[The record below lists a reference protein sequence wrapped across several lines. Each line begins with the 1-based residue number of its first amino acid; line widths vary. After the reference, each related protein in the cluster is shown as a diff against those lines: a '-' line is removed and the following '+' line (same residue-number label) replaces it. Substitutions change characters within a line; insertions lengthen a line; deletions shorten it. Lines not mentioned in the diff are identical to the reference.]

1 MLKKA
6 LGAALV
12 LWLPLASLG
21 QAKKKTV
28 YELIYDDV
36 QALKQQV
43 EQLATRLDG
52 QANELR
58 ALSDAIREI
67 ADLLRRAQAD
77 QAGIRDDLR
86 AVPVQ
91 YQTLSE
97 RLDQLGL
104 QLVKIAA
111 DLTLLR
117 PVVPAGEEGTPAQAA
132 AEKPPAEA
140 AQAAAP
146 PDKPADQAPVPPPVP
161 PPVNISPQEAYNAA
175 YNDYLKGNYD
185 LAVASFRLYR
195 EQFPASPLA
204 DNALYWI
211 GESFFSQRKYEEA
224 IAEFNG
230 LILDYPQGD
239 RIPAAYLK
247 KGLAYM
253 EMGKNEEALAAFKLL
268 TTKYP
273 LAEESRIAQEKMKEL
288 TNR

>member
-12 LWLPLASLG
+12 LWLPLASG
-21 QAKKKTV
+21 AQVKEKKV

-43 EQLATRLDG
+43 EQLRARLDS
-52 QANELR
+52 QADELR
-58 ALSDAIREI
+58 TLSGAIREI

-77 QAGIRDDLR
+77 QSGIRDDLK
-86 AVPVQ
+86 AVPAQ

-97 RLDQLGL
+97 RIDQLSL
-104 QLVKIAA
+104 QLVKIGA
-111 DLTLLR
+111 DRAVLR
-117 PVVPAGEEGTPAQAA
+117 PTTLPAEGGAA
-132 AEKPPAEA
+132 APPGAEKPPAEA
-140 AQAAAP
+140 AQ
-146 PDKPADQAPVPPPVP
+146 PAVTPEKSGEQAPVTR
-161 PPVNISPQEAYNAA
+161 PPVNISISPQDAYNAA

-185 LAVASFRLYR
+185 LAIASFKLYR
-195 EQFPASPLA
+195 DEFPESPLA

-211 GESFFSQRKYEEA
+211 GECYFSQRKYEEA

-230 LILDYPQGD
+230 LVLDYPQGD

-253 EMGKNEEALAAFKLL
+253 EMGKTDEALAAFKLL

-273 LAEESRIAQEKMKEL
+273 LAEESRIAQDKMKEL

>member
-12 LWLPLASLG
+12 LWLPLASGG
-21 QAKKKTV
+21 QVKEKKV

-43 EQLATRLDG
+43 EQLRARLDS
-52 QANELR
+52 QADQLR
-58 ALSDAIREI
+58 ALGDTIREI
-67 ADLLRRAQAD
+67 ADLLRRGQTD
-77 QAGIRDDLR
+77 QAGIRDDLK
-86 AVPVQ
+86 AVPAQ

-97 RLDQLGL
+97 RLDQLSL

-111 DLTLLR
+111 DLAALR
-117 PVVPAGEEGTPAQAA
+117 PAGPPSEGGAAPAG
-132 AEKPPAEA
+132 AEKPPTEA
-140 AQAAAP
+140 AQVPVPAE
-146 PDKPADQAPVPPPVP
+146 KPVEQAPATR
-161 PPVNISPQEAYNAA
+161 PPVNISPQDAYNAA

-185 LAVASFRLYR
+185 LAIASFKLYR
-195 EQFPASPLA
+195 EEFPESPLA

-211 GESFFSQRKYEEA
+211 GECYFSQRKYEEA

-253 EMGKNEEALAAFKLL
+253 EMGKKDEALAAFKLL

-273 LAEESRIAQEKMKEL
+273 LAEESRIAQDKMKEL

>member
-1 MLKKA
+1 MLRKA

-12 LWLPLASLG
+12 LWLPLASGG
-21 QAKKKTV
+21 QVKEKKV

-43 EQLATRLDG
+43 EQLRARLDS
-52 QANELR
+52 QADELR
-58 ALSDAIREI
+58 ALGAAIREI
-67 ADLLRRAQAD
+67 ADLLRRGQAD
-77 QAGIRDDLR
+77 QAAIRDDLK
-86 AVPVQ
+86 AVPAQ

-97 RLDQLGL
+97 RLDQLSL

-111 DLTLLR
+111 DLAALR
-117 PVVPAGEEGTPAQAA
+117 PAGPPAEGGAA
-132 AEKPPAEA
+132 APTGAEKPPAEA
-140 AQAAAP
+140 A
-146 PDKPADQAPVPPPVP
+146 PVPAEKPVEP
-161 PPVNISPQEAYNAA
+161 APTTRPSVNISPQDAYNAA
-175 YNDYLKGNYD
+175 YNDYLRGNYD
-185 LAVASFRLYR
+185 LAIASFKLYR
-195 EQFPASPLA
+195 EQFPESPLA

-211 GESFFSQRKYEEA
+211 GECYYSQKKFEEA

-253 EMGKNEEALAAFKLL
+253 EMGKTDEALAAFKLL

-273 LAEESRIAQEKMKEL
+273 LAEESRIAQDKMKEL

>member
-12 LWLPLASLG
+12 LWLPLASIG
-21 QAKKKTV
+21 QVKEKKV

-43 EQLATRLDG
+43 EQLRARLDS
-52 QANELR
+52 QADELR
-58 ALSDAIREI
+58 TLSDAIREI

-77 QAGIRDDLR
+77 QAAIRDDLK
-86 AVPVQ
+86 AVPAQ

-97 RLDQLGL
+97 RLDQLSL

-111 DLTLLR
+111 DLAVLR
-117 PVVPAGEEGTPAQAA
+117 PATPPAEGGAA
-132 AEKPPAEA
+132 APLGAEKPPAEA
-140 AQAAAP
+140 AQ
-146 PDKPADQAPVPPPVP
+146 PAVTPEKSGEQAPVTRPPL
-161 PPVNISPQEAYNAA
+161 NISPQDAYNAA

-185 LAVASFRLYR
+185 LAIASFKLYR
-195 EQFPASPLA
+195 DEFPESPLA

-211 GESFFSQRKYEEA
+211 GECYFSQRKYEEA

-247 KGLAYM
+247 KGLGYM
-253 EMGKNEEALAAFKLL
+253 EMGKTDEALAAFKLL

-273 LAEESRIAQEKMKEL
+273 LAEESRIAQDKMKEL

>member
-1 MLKKA
+1 MLKKT

-12 LWLPLASLG
+12 LWLPLASIG
-21 QAKKKTV
+21 QVKEKKV

-43 EQLATRLDG
+43 EQLRSRLDS
-52 QANELR
+52 QADELR
-58 ALSDAIREI
+58 TLSDAVREI
-67 ADLLRRAQAD
+67 ADLLRRAQTD

-86 AVPVQ
+86 AVPAQ

-97 RLDQLGL
+97 RLDQLSL

-111 DLTLLR
+111 DLASLR
-117 PVVPAGEEGTPAQAA
+117 PTTPAGEEGAPVQPGT
-132 AEKPPAEA
+132 EKPPVED
-140 AQAAAP
+140 AQTAVP
-146 PDKPADQAPVPPPVP
+146 PEKPADQAPVPPPV
-161 PPVNISPQEAYNAA
+161 NISPQDAYNAA

-211 GESFFSQRKYEEA
+211 GESFFSQRKFEEA

-230 LILDYPQGD
+230 IILEYPQGD

-253 EMGKNEEALAAFKLL
+253 EMGKKEEALAALKLL

-288 TNR
+288 TDR

>member
-12 LWLPLASLG
+12 LWLPLASGG
-21 QAKKKTV
+21 QVKEKKV

-43 EQLATRLDG
+43 EQLRARLDS
-52 QANELR
+52 QADQLR
-58 ALSDAIREI
+58 ALGDTIREI
-67 ADLLRRAQAD
+67 ADLLRRGQTD
-77 QAGIRDDLR
+77 QAGIRDDLK
-86 AVPVQ
+86 AVPAQ

-97 RLDQLGL
+97 RLDQLSL

-111 DLTLLR
+111 DLAALR
-117 PVVPAGEEGTPAQAA
+117 PAGPPSEGGVAPAG
-132 AEKPPAEA
+132 AEKPPTEA
-140 AQAAAP
+140 AQVPVPAE
-146 PDKPADQAPVPPPVP
+146 KPVEQAPATR
-161 PPVNISPQEAYNAA
+161 PPVNISPQDAYNAA

-185 LAVASFRLYR
+185 LAIASFKLYR
-195 EQFPASPLA
+195 EEFPESPLA

-211 GESFFSQRKYEEA
+211 GECYFSQRKYEEA

-253 EMGKNEEALAAFKLL
+253 EMGKKDEALAAFKLL

-273 LAEESRIAQEKMKEL
+273 LAEESRIAQDKMKEL

>member
-12 LWLPLASLG
+12 LWLPLASG
-21 QAKKKTV
+21 AQVKEKKV

-43 EQLATRLDG
+43 EQLRARLDS
-52 QANELR
+52 QADELR
-58 ALSDAIREI
+58 ALGDTIREI
-67 ADLLRRAQAD
+67 ADLLRRGQAD
-77 QAGIRDDLR
+77 QAAIRDDLK
-86 AVPVQ
+86 AVPAQ

-97 RLDQLGL
+97 RLDQLSL

-111 DLTLLR
+111 DLAALR
-117 PVVPAGEEGTPAQAA
+117 PAGPPSEGGAAPAG
-132 AEKPPAEA
+132 AEKPATEATQVPVPAE
-140 AQAAAP
+140 
-146 PDKPADQAPVPPPVP
+146 KPVEQAPATR
-161 PPVNISPQEAYNAA
+161 PPVNISPQDAYNAA

-185 LAVASFRLYR
+185 LAIASFKLYR
-195 EQFPASPLA
+195 EEFPESPLA

-211 GESFFSQRKYEEA
+211 GECYFSQRKYEEA

-253 EMGKNEEALAAFKLL
+253 EMGKKDEALAAFKLL

-273 LAEESRIAQEKMKEL
+273 LAEESRIAQDKMKEL

>member
-1 MLKKA
+1 MLKKT

-12 LWLPLASLG
+12 LWLPLASIG
-21 QAKKKTV
+21 QVKEKKV

-43 EQLATRLDG
+43 EQLRARLDS
-52 QANELR
+52 QADELR
-58 ALSDAIREI
+58 TLSDAIREI

-77 QAGIRDDLR
+77 QTGIRDDLR

-97 RLDQLGL
+97 RLDQLSL

-111 DLTLLR
+111 DLAVLR
-117 PVVPAGEEGTPAQAA
+117 PSAPAGEEGTPAQAG

-140 AQAAAP
+140 AQAAVP
-146 PDKPADQAPVPPPVP
+146 PEKPADQAPVPPPV
-161 PPVNISPQEAYNAA
+161 NISPQDAYNAA
-175 YNDYLKGNYD
+175 YNDYLRGNYD

-211 GESFFSQRKYEEA
+211 GESFFSQRKFEEA

-253 EMGKNEEALAAFKLL
+253 EMGKKEEALAALKLL

-288 TNR
+288 TDR